1 MIIFSIT
8 VLMGMLFIGVLITCG
23 YTGLL
28 SWDALSTISNSILV
42 LALVL
47 VTYWYAK
54 KVSEQTD
61 LMIKDSERNKILEE
75 VQVILTPVIHHL
87 EKETEAIRDNKISWY
102 RYTSGGYD
110 FNIGLSKLF
119 YDNKKEC
126 AVRDITGKFPDLD
139 KMFSSHDSLYD
150 KLNNLYTEI
159 EREVKTPKLKERL
172 KVLVN
177 KFNESREEAYR
188 LRGEFFDKP
197 ERIFGNFIINF
208 RYPRE
213 RSPNTIQPHIDF
225 WEEYRDELLKFRNT
239 PRIEELDKEIE
250 GILSQLRGLDGALL
264 EKIAEI
270 REKYR
275 VKYNF
280 TKYEI
285 DPKLREVEEWGS
297 RGL

>member
-1 MIIFSIT
+1 
-8 VLMGMLFIGVLITCG
+8 MGMLFISVLITCG

-47 VTYWYAK
+47 ITYWYAK

-61 LMIKDSERNKILEE
+61 LMVKDREKNKILEE
-75 VQVILTPVIHHL
+75 VQDVLTPKIHLL
-87 EKETEAIRDNKISWY
+87 ETEIEAIRDNKILWY
-102 RYTSGGYD
+102 RNTSGGYD

-119 YDNKKEC
+119 YDDKKEC
-126 AVRDITGKFPDLD
+126 AVRDITGKFPDLGE
-139 KMFSSHDSLYD
+139 MFSSHDALYD
-150 KLNNLYTEI
+150 KVNNLYAEI
-159 EREVKTPKLKERL
+159 EREIKTTKLKERL
-172 KVLVN
+172 KALVN

-188 LRGEFFDKP
+188 VRGEFFDES
-197 ERIFGNFIINF
+197 ERIFVKYIINF
-208 RYPRE
+208 RYPIE
-213 RSPNTIQPHIDF
+213 RSPETIQPCIDF

-285 DPKLREVEEWGS
+285 DPKLREVEEWWS

>member
-1 MIIFSIT
+1 
-8 VLMGMLFIGVLITCG
+8 
-23 YTGLL
+23 
-28 SWDALSTISNSILV
+28 
-42 LALVL
+42 
-47 VTYWYAK
+47 
-54 KVSEQTD
+54 
-61 LMIKDSERNKILEE
+61 
-75 VQVILTPVIHHL
+75 
-87 EKETEAIRDNKISWY
+87 
-102 RYTSGGYD
+102 
-110 FNIGLSKLF
+110 
-119 YDNKKEC
+119 
-126 AVRDITGKFPDLD
+126 LD

-159 EREVKTPKLKERL
+159 EREVKTPKLKEHL

-197 ERIFGNFIINF
+197 ERIFGNLIINF

-213 RSPNTIQPHIDF
+213 RSPDTIEPHIDF

-239 PRIEELDKEIE
+239 QRIEELDGVIKGLLNQLRDIDEEILEEIE
-250 GILSQLRGLDGALL
+250 
-264 EKIAEI
+264 EI
-270 REKYR
+270 RENYR

-285 DPKLREVEEWGS
+285 DPKLREDEEWWS